1 MGDRQADLLYTV
13 ACGIREPAHFSG
25 LVEEVRTQFGLR
37 VEDASARSALSN
49 DRRFC
54 WAGFGR
60 YALYRHGPLPGPRT
74 LVDTVRLTLL
84 LAGRP
89 LGVEALDLWLRR
101 KGYQYNV
108 GSLRNAVRRDA
119 YVRCRPD
126 GRLVVRLPWTKAV
139 ELLRTDCEVRTAADY
154 LWMLRAVVGHD
165 IAGFFAQSE
174 LASGGTLQQLT
185 RLDWGTSAD
194 ANLQMSFGQPC
205 ANRGTG
211 DNPKYPDP
219 PLTGRTQ
226 RRHR

>member
-1 MGDRQADLLYTV
+1 MGDRHADLLYAV

-25 LVEEVRTQFGLR
+25 LVQGVKVQFGQR
-37 VEDASARSALSN
+37 VEDASALSALST

-89 LGVEALDLWLRR
+89 LGFEALDLWLRR

-108 GSLRNAVRRDA
+108 NSLRNAVYRDR
-119 YVRCRPD
+119 YVRRRTD

-139 ELLRTDCEVRTAADY
+139 ELLRTDDGARSAADH
-154 LWMLRAVVGHD
+154 LWLLRAVVGHD

-174 LASGGTLQQLT
+174 LSPDISLPRVG
-185 RLDWGTSAD
+185 RLDWGSSTDAGPQLLRHPRTSGA
-194 ANLQMSFGQPC
+194 
-205 ANRGTG
+205 
-211 DNPKYPDP
+211 
-219 PLTGRTQ
+219 
-226 RRHR
+226 RHTR